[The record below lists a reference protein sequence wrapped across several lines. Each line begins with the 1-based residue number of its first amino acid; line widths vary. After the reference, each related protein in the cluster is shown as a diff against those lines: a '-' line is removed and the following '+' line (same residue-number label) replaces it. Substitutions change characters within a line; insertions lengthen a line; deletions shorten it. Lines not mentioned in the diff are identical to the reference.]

1 MSRVTGGVADPAA
14 YEADRTYALTGDF
27 YRVSRDAVN
36 QYYMQFQLVSFAT
49 NQSPEAARFLQRLPE
64 LQPAPGC
71 RFLFEQDLFYY
82 LVTLFW

>member
-1 MSRVTGGVADPAA
+1 MQRLANKERVAGVTGGVADPAA

-49 NQSPEAARFLQRLPE
+49 NQIVWSDRMDVKQQQYQRKP
-64 LQPAPGC
+64 
-71 RFLFEQDLFYY
+71 
-82 LVTLFW
+82 